1 MVHAGGSSPPGKRH
15 EHGDQAVGNSGI
27 EADQTGQAIE
37 NTAQKNS
44 RHLCQLL
51 NRPVGGFLPLLNQ
64 LVYLARMAC

>member
-1 MVHAGGSSPPGKRH
+1 MLGEVAHPRKRH
-15 EHGDQAVGNSGI
+15 EHGDQALGNSGI

-51 NRPVGGFLPLLNQ
+51 NCPVGGFLPLLNQ